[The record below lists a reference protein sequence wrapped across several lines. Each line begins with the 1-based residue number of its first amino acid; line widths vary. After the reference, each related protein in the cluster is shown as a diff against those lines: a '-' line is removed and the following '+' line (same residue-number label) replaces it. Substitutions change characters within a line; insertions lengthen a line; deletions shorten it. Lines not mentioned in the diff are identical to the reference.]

1 MKFKPGDIVVIPK
14 ERDYSKRYII
24 ISCIDNTE
32 KLFSQIKRTS
42 CVCKAQRIS
51 DQMIIVEPE
60 DYFQHV

>member
-1 MKFKPGDIVVIPK
+1 MKFKPGDTVVIPK
-14 ERDYSKRYII
+14 ERDYTKQYII
-24 ISCIDNTE
+24 ICCIDNTQ

-51 DQMIIVEPE
+51 DKLIIEEPE